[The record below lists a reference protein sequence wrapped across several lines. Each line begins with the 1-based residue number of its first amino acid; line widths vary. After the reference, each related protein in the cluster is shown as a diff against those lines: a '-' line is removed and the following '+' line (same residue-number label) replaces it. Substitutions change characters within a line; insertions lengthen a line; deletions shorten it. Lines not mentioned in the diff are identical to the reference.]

1 MNLQEFAGW
10 NEGGKNTMGEAQ
22 EVREC
27 LELWGSESLLCL
39 NQHEVGDIK
48 KYPLLRE
55 SSWDSDID
63 DAITIQIHIMEKVV
77 EYHFSDLENH
87 PEKSQN

>member
-1 MNLQEFAGW
+1 M
-10 NEGGKNTMGEAQ
+10 
-22 EVREC
+22 
-27 LELWGSESLLCL
+27 LCL

-55 SSWDSDID
+55 SSGDSDID